1 MAKKKQSFEQ
11 ALSDLEEVVAKLE
24 DGSLS
29 LDESLGQYEQ
39 GIRLAEF
46 CMRAL
51 DAARQRIEKLKHT
64 KDGGMATEP
73 LDADEPDGD
82 LSPPPGQG

>member
-1 MAKKKQSFEQ
+1 MARKKQSFEQ
-11 ALSDLEEVVAKLE
+11 ALRELEDVVAKLE
-24 DGSLS
+24 DGALS

-46 CMRAL
+46 CMREL

-73 LDADEPDGD
+73 LDEDEPADD
-82 LSPPPGQG
+82 PPATPGQG